1 MDAELTRRLAS
12 LVGDPHVLTGV
23 ECSPY
28 VLEGRT
34 PEAVVFPGT
43 KEEVAGILGAA
54 DAAAVPVT
62 PWGGGTRIS
71 VGLPPAR
78 PGLVLSLKRLDRLL
92 EHEPGDLTATAEAGM
107 TLAAFQDALGQ
118 RGQWLSLD
126 PPNARE
132 GTLGGIL
139 ASNASGPRRHLYG
152 TARDLLIGLTMVLA
166 DGSIVRGGGKVV
178 KNVAGYDLPKLAI
191 GSFGTLGVIVEAT
204 VKLRPRPDTDRLVV
218 AWFERVK
225 DAGQGRAR
233 SWPRTSSPPPSSW
246 WTPRLCAPWRS
257 AGARARRSWW
267 VSTACPSRWSGR
279 AAELARLLADGA
291 RVETRVLD
299 GEERDRAWQAAGEL
313 PRRAFPEVTA
323 VMKWGVLPTQVAEL
337 MDHGG
342 DVARRHG
349 LAAAFTAHA
358 GVGIVTAILGR
369 RERRRGGEHRGG
381 HARRLARPGA
391 RRERARHAG
400 VGAARGEGARAR
412 LGSARRPASHHAAAQ
427 GRARPQRHPE
437 PRPLRG
443 RHLRAWPTPP
453 RRGRSPRVRS
463 PSTAMTWRA

>member
-1 MDAELTRRLAS
+1 VDAELTRRLAS
-12 LVGDPHVLTGV
+12 LVGDRHLLTGV

-34 PEAVVFPGT
+34 PAAVAFPGT
-43 KEEVAGILGAA
+43 KEEVAGILAAA
-54 DAAAVPVT
+54 DAAGVPVI

-71 VGLPPAR
+71 VGMPPPR
-78 PGLVLSLKRLDRLL
+78 PGLVLSLKRLDRLV

-107 TLAAFQDALGQ
+107 TLGAFQEALGQ

-191 GSFGTLGVIVEAT
+191 GSFGTLGIIVEAT

-225 DAGQGRAR
+225 DAGQGVRAIMA
-233 SWPRTSSPPPSSW
+233 SDLIPSALELLDAEAL
-246 WTPRLCAPWRS
+246 RALALGGREG
-257 AGARARRSWW
+257 GAALLVGLDGLHEQVEWQ
-267 VSTACPSRWSGR
+267 ST
-279 AAELARLLADGA
+279 ELGRLLAAGA
-291 RVETRVLD
+291 RVETRLLD
-299 GEERDRAWQAAGEL
+299 GEERDRAWQAAADL
-313 PRRAFPEVTA
+313 PRRAYPEVTA
-323 VMKWGVLPTQVAEL
+323 VMKWGVLPTQVADL
-337 MDHGG
+337 IDHGG

-349 LAAAFTAHA
+349 LSAAFTAHA
-358 GVGIVTAILGR
+358 GVGIVTAVLGS
-369 RERRRGGEHRGG
+369 GGGGGAVANTVAATLGDWRALVRDANG
-381 HARRLARPGA
+381 HASLEWAPLAVKERVPVWDPPGA
-391 RRERARHAG
+391 PHRIMQRLKGELDPNGILNPGRF
-400 VGAARGEGARAR
+400 VGGI
-412 LGSARRPASHHAAAQ
+412 
-427 GRARPQRHPE
+427 
-437 PRPLRG
+437 
-443 RHLRAWPTPP
+443 
-453 RRGRSPRVRS
+453 
-463 PSTAMTWRA
+463 